1 MSEKG
6 KNGNENIVCN
16 EYIFSTQKTCEF
28 FGISRETLSSWQKK
42 GAPKESRGKWNLKK
56 LVEWRFDGGHKESP
70 EVRKLKAEAD
80 LKEAKAQQ
88 EKIKLGVTREEF
100 VPTYEVAQEL
110 KKLFSVMK
118 KNLLAIGHNVATELG
133 SIDIEAAETARNVV
147 DKEINEALEEMAKGG
162 VIHERKR
169 RKK

>member
-16 EYIFSTQKTCEF
+16 ELIFSTQKTCEF

-88 EKIKLGVTREEF
+88 EKCRLSGREIEQVLHQDVARVLGPGKAHFDQGEAGLHEHDQNGRDQGPE
-100 VPTYEVAQEL
+100 Q
-110 KKLFSVMK
+110 
-118 KNLLAIGHNVATELG
+118 IGIGL
-133 SIDIEAAETARNVV
+133 
-147 DKEINEALEEMAKGG
+147 
-162 VIHERKR
+162 
-169 RKK
+169 